1 MVDEKKS
8 AAIELVSK
16 LKQLSQIKEHLINL
30 NEFEPN
36 LEFDKEDFG
45 NLKLFMFKN
54 ELIENE
60 EEIEFDE
67 EDDTEDDD
75 EEDDTEDDD
84 DIEDDD
90 DDSTE
95 DDDDIEDD
103 DDDSTEDD
111 DDDDVE
117 MMN

>member
-16 LKQLSQIKEHLINL
+16 LKQMCHIKECLIKS

-36 LEFDKEDFG
+36 FEFDKEDFG
-45 NLKLFMFKN
+45 DLNLFMFKN
-54 ELIENE
+54 ELNEDE

-67 EDDTEDDD
+67 EDD
-75 EEDDTEDDD
+75 
-84 DIEDDD
+84 
-90 DDSTE
+90 TE